1 MARDRARIAIRWC
14 HSNFEEAAVSTATD
28 QVAELIF
35 GRWRSQVLYAGTELG
50 IFDHLENAKAKKA
63 DALAA
68 ELGVDPILAYR
79 LLRAQAAIGL
89 LEEDSSRG
97 FVLTERGAL
106 LRSDHPQS
114 LKAVARLAEG
124 PQHYAIWKH
133 LPAIIRDGKQN
144 GFVRE
149 FGREAFEHSRHDHD
163 YAERFNQA
171 MSNYSV
177 AQSASVIEALR
188 SHDFSS
194 FRTFCD
200 VAGGQGYLMCA
211 LLQAYPHISGIVV
224 DLPAVVKERDELW
237 APKLGL
243 ENRCRYV
250 GGDMFKEVPSA
261 DAYSL
266 KLILHDWND
275 DECVE
280 ILLNLRR
287 AASGRAHVFIAEHVV
302 PGPSMPHFSKL
313 YDIHMMCWGTGRER
327 TEAEY
332 SKLLE
337 KAGWRVAGAYYPT
350 NRLMG
355 VVEGVCG

>member
-1 MARDRARIAIRWC
+1 
-14 HSNFEEAAVSTATD
+14 VSTATD

-89 LEEDSSRG
+89 VEEDSSRG

-224 DLPAVVKERDELW
+224 DLPAVVKERDE
-237 APKLGL
+237 
-243 ENRCRYV
+243 
-250 GGDMFKEVPSA
+250 
-261 DAYSL
+261 
-266 KLILHDWND
+266 
-275 DECVE
+275 CVE

-287 AASGRAHVFIAEHVV
+287 AVSGRAHVFIAEHVV